1 MCLSIHSSVHT
12 YTYRCVCVRA
22 HVYLFQERHF
32 KRNSFKFY
40 ISQCKNSG
48 LMVLSGEV
56 RQTKQPDNGERILW
70 RQVKNGFSIFFSWLT
85 SRNTFS
91 FLSIQEDLFPLTPTF
106 SRLLRKH
113 PGSCWQLR
121 SRECWQE
128 SWYWEP
134 VCLHQVGFFCTW
146 GLTGNLIPGQLVV
159 VSRFKWLFS

>member
-1 MCLSIHSSVHT
+1 MKTSQEW
-12 YTYRCVCVRA
+12 
-22 HVYLFQERHF
+22 LFDF
-32 KRNSFKFY
+32 
-40 ISQCKNSG
+40 
-48 LMVLSGEV
+48 L
-56 RQTKQPDNGERILW
+56 
-70 RQVKNGFSIFFSWLT
+70 SWLN

-91 FLSIQEDLFPLTPTF
+91 FLSIQEDLFTLTPTF

-159 VSRFKWLFS
+159 VVWNDYFPNVNFCSMPFSLCLIQRNARMTNKSQSWACWVAGSILEMLPPDVDSSGFWL